1 MPFQDPKPGRNRRK
15 YKHGRRHYAKDLLKS
30 RASEKYSEQRATRKA
45 GRLRMRQRAEHQNS
59 LPGREAIRPRWGYLE
74 RQSFRMAPLLG
85 WLRKNV
91 GRSWA
96 EVHAEIAGW
105 LDLNS
110 QTGYAAYR
118 EVTEAVVWDENVDG
132 PVSSWHLSN
141 SGFYVKCGSD
151 LLRFRK
157 G

>member
-15 YKHGRRHYAKDLLKS
+15 YKHGKSHYAKNLLRS

-45 GRLRMRQRAEHQNS
+45 GRLRMRQRAEQQDS
-59 LPGREAIRPRWGYLE
+59 LPRSEAIRPRWGYLE
-74 RQSFRMAPLLG
+74 RQGFRMVPLLG
-85 WLRKNV
+85 WLRKKAGQPWPTV
-91 GRSWA
+91 L
-96 EVHAEIAGW
+96 AEIAGR

-118 EVTEAVVWDENVDG
+118 EVTETIVWNENVDG
-132 PVSSWHLSN
+132 PVSQWHLSN
-141 SGFYVKCGSD
+141 SGFYVERGD
-151 LLRFRK
+151 NLLRRWR